1 MTKKTFK
8 KSDDIS
14 TEKNSIFNLPLVNAK
29 HGDNGIMYFG
39 KESDFSSAEMTI
51 DIVGDGAIATGDV
64 YPQPQSTGVLY
75 NAYLVKYS
83 DSKHE
88 IKENHLFYFACAMQ
102 KSIKLKYGYDN
113 KAGWEKVRNE
123 LIALPTNKLHKI
135 DFTYMENYIQKIIN
149 DNLLIM
155 NDFIKSNN
163 LKNSILSSA
172 EKKAIE
178 DFENGKTKFFEFK
191 IGDLFEAQTGD
202 VDLQQKDCNGKGHFL
217 INSGLDNIG
226 IKGRTDRKAKVF
238 SANTI
243 TIDFWGN
250 AYYRDF
256 EYKMATHNHV
266 FSLSG
271 DCIKNE
277 NVGLYLVS
285 RLSYMK
291 NVFSYSSMGT
301 WTRIKE
307 MGISLP
313 VNDTNEIDYAFM
325 ENYISA
331 QKKLAILPIVS
342 SGGREN
348 KTEYQINSSY
358 GTRNVAEK

>member
-1 MTKKTFK
+1 MFDIHPTKSYGLTNDYLFKTK
-8 KSDDIS
+8 GKIPVVANSSIENGIGGWVDLKP
-14 TEKNSIFNLPLVNAK
+14 TEKGNMVVYSDTTTSDSIFYQPFDFVGYSHVQGLYAFSENWNELSLL
-29 HGDNGIMYFG
+29 YFVT
-39 KESDFSSAEMTI
+39 DFRKSSANKFNYGNKFTRQ
-51 DIVGDGAIATGDV
+51 IAAD
-64 YPQPQSTGVLY
+64 
-75 NAYLVKYS
+75 
-83 DSKHE
+83 
-88 IKENHLFYFACAMQ
+88 M
-102 KSIKLKYGYDN
+102 
-113 KAGWEKVRNE
+113 KVV
-123 LIALPTNKLHKI
+123 LPTTKSGEI
-135 DFTYMENYIQKIIN
+135 DFQYMERYIQRTT
-149 DNLLIM
+149 
-155 NDFIKSNN
+155 
-163 LKNSILSSA
+163 NSILENMNTFLKENNLLGSVLSSV

-178 DFENGKTKFFEFK
+178 DFDNDKIKFSEFR

-250 AYYRDF
+250 AYYRNF

-271 DCIKNE
+271 DCIRNE

-313 VNDTNEIDYAFM
+313 VNHTNEIDYGFM

-331 QKKLAILPIVS
+331 QKKLAILPIVIS
-342 SGGREN
+342 SGREN